1 MRVWNKPELAEIN
14 INETANGLFP
24 VGVETCFLFNDDDYG
39 CHHPKEQEKEVTPPT
54 DPKRK
59 TDEWS

>member
-14 INETANGLFP
+14 INETANGLLPLGF
-24 VGVETCFLFNDDDYG
+24 EFCIFTNDDYG
-39 CHHPKEQEKEVTPPT
+39 CDHPKEKEKEVTPPT